1 MNLSIYLK
9 TIAVSTVL
17 MSTMPIFSQTVP
29 NAKAVAASNAQAS
42 AAVAPSQPVQ
52 VKDAWVRAM
61 VAGQQSTGAYL
72 TLTAKT
78 ATRLVA
84 ITSAVAGVAEVHEMK
99 MEGDIMKMRAVPVL
113 ELPAG
118 KSVRFKPGGY
128 HVMLMDMEQP
138 LRKGSTVPLTLF
150 FKDAQGIE
158 SRMDLTLP
166 VAAAAPGAAPAGGKA
181 AGKDHSVHHD

>member
-1 MNLSIYLK
+1 
-9 TIAVSTVL
+9 
-17 MSTMPIFSQTVP
+17 MSAMPAFSQTAA
-29 NAKAVAASNAQAS
+29 NAKAVPASNAPA
-42 AAVAPSQPVQ
+42 AAVAASSQPVQ

-72 TLTAKT
+72 TVTAKT
-78 ATRLVA
+78 ATRLVGIA
-84 ITSAVAGVAEVHEMK
+84 SAVAGVAEVHEMK

-128 HVMLMDMEQP
+128 HIMLMDLAQP
-138 LRKGSTVPLTLF
+138 LQKGSSVPLTLF

-158 SRMDLTLP
+158 SRMNLMLP
-166 VAAAAPGAAPAGGKA
+166 VAAVAPGNAPAAGKA
-181 AGKDHSVHHD
+181 AGKDHSAHYD

>member
-9 TIAVSTVL
+9 TTVASAVF
-17 MSTMPIFSQTVP
+17 MSAMPAFSQMAA
-29 NAKAVAASNAQAS
+29 NAKAVPASNAQAT
-42 AAVAPSQPVQ
+42 AAVAPNQPVQ

-72 TLTAKT
+72 TVTAKT
-78 ATRLVA
+78 ATRLVG

-99 MEGDIMKMRAVPVL
+99 MEGDIMRMRAVPVL

-118 KSVRFKPGGY
+118 KSVRFKPGGH
-128 HVMLMDMEQP
+128 HVMLMDLEQP
-138 LRKGSTVPLTLF
+138 LRQGGTVPLTLF

-158 SRMDLTLP
+158 SQMDLMLP
-166 VAAAAPGAAPAGGKA
+166 VAAAAPGAAPAAGKA
-181 AGKDHSVHHD
+181 AEKARSVHYD

>member
-1 MNLSIYLK
+1 
-9 TIAVSTVL
+9 
-17 MSTMPIFSQTVP
+17 MSAMPAFSQMVP
-29 NAKAVAASNAQAS
+29 NAKSVSASNAQA
-42 AAVAPSQPVQ
+42 AVVVASSQPVQ

-61 VAGQQSTGAYL
+61 VAGQQSTGVYL
-72 TLTAKT
+72 TVTAKT

-128 HVMLMDMEQP
+128 HVMLMDLEQP

-158 SRMDLTLP
+158 SRMDLMLP
-166 VAAAAPGAAPAGGKA
+166 VAAAAPGAVPASGKA
-181 AGKDHSVHHD
+181 AEKDHSAHHD

>member
-1 MNLSIYLK
+1 MS
-9 TIAVSTVL
+9 AV
-17 MSTMPIFSQTVP
+17 PAFSQLASS
-29 NAKAVAASNAQAS
+29 AKAVSGSNAQAAGAGVS
-42 AAVAPSQPVQ
+42 SQPVQ

-118 KSVRFKPGGY
+118 KSVHFKPGGY
-128 HVMLMDMEQP
+128 HVMLMDLEQP
-138 LRKGSTVPLTLF
+138 LRQGRTVPLTLF

-158 SRMDLTLP
+158 SRMDLMLP
-166 VAAAAPGAAPAGGKA
+166 VAAAAPGAAPAA
-181 AGKDHSVHHD
+181 AGKTAEKAHSAHYD